1 MKRTLKIGVPV
12 LAASMLA
19 LVACGSSSKDAS
31 PVTTTTTPSG
41 AGAATPAYVA
51 MVKPQMEQLMKANAI
66 PGAVVLIRSP
76 SKGDWAGTFGTTTI
90 GADKPMSL
98 GDYFRIGS
106 NTKTMTSTVI
116 LQLVQEGKL
125 KLDDPIS
132 KFRPDVPNGRNITI
146 EQLATMRSGLYSYT
160 FDLGFNETL
169 DKDPKKAW
177 TPDELLKIAFSHP
190 PNAPP
195 GTKFDYCNTNI
206 VLLGLVIEQLTGMS
220 ARDAF
225 QKRIFEPLKLTHTQ
239 LPAANDWS
247 IPDP

>member
-116 LQLVQEGKL
+116 LQLVEEGKL
-125 KLDDPIS
+125 KLDDAIAKYIPG
-132 KFRPDVPNGRNITI
+132 VPNGDKVTI
-146 EQLATMRSGLYSYT
+146 ANLLEMRSGLYSYS
-160 FDLGFNETL
+160 FDPAFNATL
-169 DKDPKKAW
+169 DKDPQKAW
-177 TPDELLKIAFSHP
+177 TPEELLKIAFSHP
-190 PNAPP
+190 VNGPP
-195 GTKFDYCNTNI
+195 GQTFDYSNTNI
-206 VLLGLVIEQLTGMS
+206 ILLGLVIEKLTGMS
-220 ARDAF
+220 ASEAF
-225 QKRIFEPLKLTHTQ
+225 QKRLF
-239 LPAANDWS
+239 
-247 IPDP
+247 